1 MKKLTLIAAVTLITI
16 AGCKSTPPPIVW
28 TKMVT
33 PLVGEAATT
42 FLGENLITQGHGYYT
57 DVITVGDG
65 SGWGITIQEAKY
77 FNITGTDKWAANFDS
92 ITFKKTSGKILDKD
106 SILEYNT
113 KDNKVC
119 FTLPSLELNPFQ
131 VSSCFDSSEVSIEKG
146 TKKEF
151 AWRPNKVQKYIEYN
165 GKSGDTLKFT
175 YREFTQGGMARD
187 AFRADFTM
195 DLNEG
200 NTMGYKGARF
210 EVIKATNSSI
220 SYKIIKPFI

>member
-1 MKKLTLIAAVTLITI
+1 MKAKVILAIGIITAI
-16 AGCKSTPPPIVW
+16 SGCKSTPPPIIW

-33 PLVGEAATT
+33 PLVGEATT
-42 FLGENLITQGHGYYT
+42 TYLGENLITQGTGYYT

-77 FNITGTDKWAANFDS
+77 FNITGTDKWAAGFDS
-92 ITFKKTSGKILDKD
+92 ITFKTTSGKLLEEK
-106 SILEYNT
+106 SILEYNA
-113 KDNKVC
+113 KDNEAC
-119 FTLPSLELNPFQ
+119 FTLSSLDLNPFQ
-131 VSSCFDSSEVSIEKG
+131 ISNCFDSSEISIEKG

-210 EVIKATNSSI
+210 EVVEATNSSI

>member
-1 MKKLTLIAAVTLITI
+1 MKAKIILAIGIIT
-16 AGCKSTPPPIVW
+16 ALSGCKSTPSPIVW

-33 PLVGEAATT
+33 PLVGAETTT

-65 SGWGITIQEAKY
+65 SGWGAEFKEAKY
-77 FNITGTDKWAANFDS
+77 YNITGTNEWAASFDS
-92 ITFKKTSGKILDKD
+92 ITFETTSGKLLEEKNT
-106 SILEYNT
+106 LEYSA
-113 KDNKVC
+113 KDNEVC
-119 FTLPSLELNPFQ
+119 ITLSSLDINPFQ
-131 VSSCFDSSEVSIEKG
+131 LSNCFDSSEISIKKG
-146 TKKEF
+146 NKKEF
-151 AWRPNKVQKYIEYN
+151 AWRPNKVQQYIEYN

-195 DLNEG
+195 DLNDG
-200 NTMGYKGARF
+200 RTLGYKGARF
-210 EVIKATNSSI
+210 EVVEATNSSI